1 MIYRIF
7 LELFKSK
14 SPLRECYQGHETKHY
29 SVFSISVKGPSS
41 SPPTLEWLISCP
53 RLPLGIFE
61 LYRDIRRPPY
71 NLIHQSVSCFF
82 IRQNE
87 LPFIPNPIRP
97 PLLFPLP
104 LLRIREPCS
113 LSPLFLSRVAILLIW
128 VLWPVWNLNYIL
140 TLLSLPLLCSDV
152 NYVRLS
158 LINELFLTACE

>member
-61 LYRDIRRPPY
+61 LYRDIRRPPLQLNTSICFLLFHKTERTPLY
-71 NLIHQSVSCFF
+71 SKPDSSPSPFPSTTLAHQ
-82 IRQNE
+82 RA
-87 LPFIPNPIRP
+87 
-97 PLLFPLP
+97 LFPLTIISFTCGNPAHLSSMTRVKSQLHSYFIIPP
-104 LLRIREPCS
+104 LIMLWRKLCTT
-113 LSPLFLSRVAILLIW
+113 LS
-128 VLWPVWNLNYIL
+128 Y
-140 TLLSLPLLCSDV
+140 
-152 NYVRLS
+152 
-158 LINELFLTACE
+158 